1 MLVLSRK
8 QGESIVIDGGI
19 RLTVIEVRGSVVRL
33 GIEAPKH
40 IQVLRSE
47 LEERRRNQESA
58 SLEPPQ
64 CLDGPT
70 GLDQPECL
78 IWPVG
83 VGCFSA
89 STPVQSVP

>member
-40 IQVLRSE
+40 IRVLRNE
-47 LEERRRNQESA
+47 LEERRRNQEPA
-58 SLEPPQ
+58 TLDWPQRLEWPQ
-64 CLDGPT
+64 
-70 GLDQPECL
+70 GLDCS
-78 IWPVG
+78 
-83 VGCFSA
+83 SA
-89 STPVQSVP
+89 STPGQLVP